1 MLRVQVD
8 DQVVAAVLAAHD
20 AGQST
25 LAVAKTYGL
34 SPKVTRRILRE
45 HARTVGKLPRVRP
58 DLFTPPLTA
67 ADAYWLGFL
76 VADGYV
82 NTARG
87 FARLKLSDTDQAHMT
102 AFAAYAGLPTTAVRH
117 EVNSSTG
124 NAQAYVDLTGRQIIN
139 RLVGIGVTQG
149 KPTRRVVVTDDTLV
163 RHYMRGLVDA
173 DGCISGQRLSICCT
187 TAHAQWV
194 SAQLTR
200 VFALP
205 PRRAYEHMGIKRV
218 YIPKTVTPKVLAWL
232 YDNIPT
238 NTALPRKLAAAKA
251 LMNKE

>member
-25 LAVAKTYGL
+25 LAVARAHGL
-34 SPKVTRRILRE
+34 SPKIVRRLLRE
-45 HARTVGKLPRVRP
+45 HGRGEGRPPRVRS
-58 DLFTPPLTA
+58 DLFATPLTA

-76 VADGYV
+76 NADGYV
-82 NTARG
+82 NVDRG
-87 FARLKLSDTDQAHMT
+87 FVRLKLSVVDEDHVT
-102 AFAAYAGLPTTAVRH
+102 AFAAYAGLPATAVKH
-117 EVNSSTG
+117 EVHSGTG
-124 NAQAYVDLTGRQIIN
+124 KRQAYVDITGHA
-139 RLVGIGVTQG
+139 
-149 KPTRRVVVTDDTLV
+149 VVTRVGALGLTHGKTTRTV
-163 RHYMRGLVDA
+163 PPVVGNERHYLRGLVDA

-187 TAHAQWV
+187 TVHAQWV

-232 YDNIPT
+232 YDDIPT